1 MSGWDEIS
9 IREIRLSDFE
19 RLKGF
24 LERNNTPETI
34 RHFHPFPL
42 TAETARW
49 ITTVPRR
56 DRYYL
61 ALCRK
66 QVIGLCMLR
75 GWDEGFAVPSFGI
88 VVGREF
94 HSKGIGRIITEYAMK
109 EAKKLCCKQVRLSV
123 YASNISAYNT
133 YISMGFKETNREVV
147 EINGEKDEK
156 IIMDKD
162 LGY

>member
-1 MSGWDEIS
+1 MSIWDEVS
-9 IREIRLSDFE
+9 VREIRLSDFE
-19 RLKGF
+19 RLKRF

-61 ALCRK
+61 ALCGK

-75 GWDEGFAVPSFGI
+75 GWDEGFSVPSFGI
-88 VVGREF
+88 VVDCELRG
-94 HSKGIGRIITEYAMK
+94 KGIGRIIMEYAME
-109 EAKKLCCKQVRLSV
+109 EAKKLSCKQVRLSV

-133 YISMGFKETNREVV
+133 YTSMGFRETNREVV

-156 IIMDKD
+156 IIMAKD